1 MSEDRTQGGRLRPF
15 PSVVRTREQ
24 LEKAVEHLSKYDE
37 FTVDV
42 ETNFAHPKINEI
54 SWIGFAVPDR
64 VVLIPMGHP
73 KGVLI
78 TPSYSE
84 KRLPP
89 EEERKVLKNGKLSE
103 VKKPYT
109 VPATFADPGPQL
121 RQDEV
126 FELLKPLFFSD
137 RTKIGHNVKF
147 DIESISKYYGE
158 IPPGPYVDTIILT
171 HVLDENLDRYGL
183 KDLIMDWLRVPP
195 NPDVRKKFYP
205 NLGKIGVSEQPID
218 EVAQYLAKDVWYT
231 HLYYRENVRLLNR
244 VPALRETFDIE
255 MGLYPVLMDME
266 LTGIK
271 INVDLL
277 KRRGEELEHDRAATA
292 GRIWSICG
300 EQFPVSNPTMKRK
313 YLFGPKKDGGQ
324 GLKPMTFTA
333 KTNTPQLN
341 QATLEHYA
349 KENELAALM
358 LEWSEKDK
366 IIGTFIEG
374 LTEKLV
380 KGRLHTSFNQHRT
393 VTGRLSSMNPNL
405 QQIPRGDIIR
415 DTFIA
420 DEGRL
425 LVVADYDQVELR
437 CAAFLSNDAEM
448 VRVFRE
454 GLDIHAQAA
463 AAMLDVPLDEVTK
476 DQRQVGKT
484 QNFGTLYGA
493 GPQKIATVANCS
505 MEQAQEFIAR
515 YFEQFAGLS
524 AWKDGMILKARKTG
538 RRNDGKMIPYADIP
552 PFGRRRR
559 LPDLYAEEMRDRSRA
574 ERQVINSIVQ
584 GFAASVM
591 KCALI
596 DLRENIVQ
604 SGLPIDILLNVHD
617 EVVVQAPENMIEE
630 AKALVVG
637 TMSAVTYNGDPILGS
652 VPLTADAGI
661 GKSWSEAK

>member
-1 MSEDRTQGGRLRPF
+1 MSEDRTPGRGLRSS
-15 PSVVRTREQ
+15 PSVIRTREQ
-24 LEKAVEHLSKYDE
+24 LEMAVGHISKYDE

-64 VVLIPMGHP
+64 VFLIPMGHP
-73 KGVLI
+73 KGVLL

-84 KRLPP
+84 KRVPP
-89 EEERKVLKNGKLSE
+89 EEERKVLKSGKLSE
-103 VKKPYT
+103 VKKSYT

-147 DIESISKYYGE
+147 DLESIAKYYGE

-231 HLYYRENVRLLNR
+231 HLYYRENMRILNK

-266 LTGIK
+266 LTGIR
-271 INVDLL
+271 IDVDLL
-277 KRRGEELEHDRAATA
+277 KRRGVELEHERAATA

-300 EQFPVSNPTMKRK
+300 EQFPISNPTMKRK

-349 KENELAALM
+349 KENELAAMM
-358 LEWSEKDK
+358 LEWADKDK

-380 KGRLHTSFNQHRT
+380 KSRLHTSFNQHRT

-405 QQIPRGDIIR
+405 QQIPRGDVIR
-415 DTFIA
+415 DAFIA
-420 DEGRL
+420 DAGQL

-448 VRVFRE
+448 VRVFKE
-454 GLDIHAQAA
+454 DLDIHAQAA
-463 AAMLDVPLDEVTK
+463 SAMLNVALEDVTSE
-476 DQRQVGKT
+476 QRQVGKT

-493 GPQKIATVANCS
+493 GPQKIATVADCS

-515 YFEQFAGLS
+515 YFEQFAGLAS
-524 AWKDGMILKARKTG
+524 WKDSMILKARKTG
-538 RRNDGKMIPYADIP
+538 RRNDDKMIPYADIP

-596 DLRENIVQ
+596 DLRENIIQ
-604 SGLPIDILLNVHD
+604 SGLPVTILLNVHD

-630 AKALVVG
+630 AKSLVVD
-637 TMSAVTYNGDPILGS
+637 TMSAVTCNGNPILGP
-652 VPLTADAGI
+652 VPLTAAAGI

>member
-1 MSEDRTQGGRLRPF
+1 
-15 PSVVRTREQ
+15 
-24 LEKAVEHLSKYDE
+24 
-37 FTVDV
+37 
-42 ETNFAHPKINEI
+42 
-54 SWIGFAVPDR
+54 
-64 VVLIPMGHP
+64 
-73 KGVLI
+73 
-78 TPSYSE
+78 
-84 KRLPP
+84 
-89 EEERKVLKNGKLSE
+89 
-103 VKKPYT
+103 
-109 VPATFADPGPQL
+109 
-121 RQDEV
+121 
-126 FELLKPLFFSD
+126 
-137 RTKIGHNVKF
+137 
-147 DIESISKYYGE
+147 
-158 IPPGPYVDTIILT
+158 
-171 HVLDENLDRYGL
+171 
-183 KDLIMDWLRVPP
+183 
-195 NPDVRKKFYP
+195 
-205 NLGKIGVSEQPID
+205 
-218 EVAQYLAKDVWYT
+218 
-231 HLYYRENVRLLNR
+231 
-244 VPALRETFDIE
+244 
-255 MGLYPVLMDME
+255 
-266 LTGIK
+266 
-271 INVDLL
+271 
-277 KRRGEELEHDRAATA
+277 
-292 GRIWSICG
+292 
-300 EQFPVSNPTMKRK
+300 MKRK

-349 KENELAALM
+349 QENELAALM
-358 LEWSEKDK
+358 LEWADKDK

-405 QQIPRGDIIR
+405 QQIPRGDVIR
-415 DTFIA
+415 DAFIA

-454 GLDIHAQAA
+454 DLDIHAQAA
-463 AAMLDVPLDEVTK
+463 AAMLDVPLEEVTK

-493 GPQKIATVANCS
+493 GPQKIATVADCS

-524 AWKDGMILKARKTG
+524 AWKDAMILKARKTG
-538 RRNDGKMIPYADIP
+538 RRNDNKMIPYADIP

-596 DLRENIVQ
+596 DLRENIIE

-630 AKALVVG
+630 AKALVVN
-637 TMSAVTYNGDPILGS
+637 TMSAVTYNGDPILGP

>member
-1 MSEDRTQGGRLRPF
+1 M
-15 PSVVRTREQ
+15 
-24 LEKAVEHLSKYDE
+24 AVGHISKYDE

-64 VVLIPMGHP
+64 VFLIPMGHP
-73 KGVLI
+73 KGVLL

-84 KRLPP
+84 KRVPP
-89 EEERKVLKNGKLSE
+89 EEERKVLKSGKLSE
-103 VKKPYT
+103 VKKSYT

-147 DIESISKYYGE
+147 DLESIAKYYGE

-231 HLYYRENVRLLNR
+231 HLYYRENMRILNK

-266 LTGIK
+266 LTGIR
-271 INVDLL
+271 IDVDLL
-277 KRRGEELEHDRAATA
+277 KRRGVELEHERAATA

-300 EQFPVSNPTMKRK
+300 EQFPISNPTMKRK

-349 KENELAALM
+349 KENELAAMM
-358 LEWSEKDK
+358 LEWADKDK

-380 KGRLHTSFNQHRT
+380 KSRLHTSFNQHRT

-405 QQIPRGDIIR
+405 QQIPRGDVIR
-415 DTFIA
+415 DAFIA
-420 DEGRL
+420 DAGQL

-448 VRVFRE
+448 VRVFKE
-454 GLDIHAQAA
+454 DLDIHAQAA
-463 AAMLDVPLDEVTK
+463 SAMLNVALEDVTSE
-476 DQRQVGKT
+476 QRQVGKT

-493 GPQKIATVANCS
+493 GPQKIATVADCS

-515 YFEQFAGLS
+515 YFEQFAGLAS
-524 AWKDGMILKARKTG
+524 WKDSMILKARKTG
-538 RRNDGKMIPYADIP
+538 RRNDDKMIPYADIP

-596 DLRENIVQ
+596 DLRENIIQ
-604 SGLPIDILLNVHD
+604 SGLPVTILLNVHD

-630 AKALVVG
+630 AKSLVVD
-637 TMSAVTYNGDPILGS
+637 TMSAVTCNGNPILGP
-652 VPLTADAGI
+652 VPLTAAAGI